1 MNYFVLMMLMGVKS
15 DDMKLMGVTYDDT
28 ICDLWLGIISKGGCS
43 QIKDQG
49 SHHVRES
56 IKKNIVPPK
65 LRNHALKS
73 MCRNKGAVTKT
84 LCHIKL
90 ELGCANMS

>member
-1 MNYFVLMMLMGVKS
+1 M
-15 DDMKLMGVTYDDT
+15 T
-28 ICDLWLGIISKGGCS
+28 KGGWS
-43 QIKDQG
+43 QIKDPG

-56 IKKNIVPPK
+56 DKKNKVPPK

-90 ELGCANMS
+90 ELGRANMS